1 MNMFTNFFACKSYSD
16 ELAHVV
22 TVIANTS
29 AIMAGPVTMPNLTVQ
44 GNLNIIGDLD
54 VTNDTELSGTL
65 NIVG

>member
-1 MNMFTNFFACKSYSD
+1 MGNLTSIYYRHNSD
-16 ELAHVV
+16 DLDHDV
-22 TVIANTS
+22 TVVANTS

-54 VTNDTELSGTL
+54 VTNDTEVSGTL